1 MINNSTY
8 YLKNIWIEE
17 ISIKSITISSFKML
31 ISTMK
36 MVKSFQKL
44 MLIVLSILKVN
55 LRSTKP
61 PSETKCLKIL
71 KIFLV
76 ELEEKSK
83 NKESELLSLWKTLIN
98 LDMVTLLK
106 TNLDSPWLWPKFHSL
121 KHSSHWFLTI
131 MHVKINKDMF
141 NGKNLLKILIK
152 YLDLKNCK
160 KHYQMKN

>member
-1 MINNSTY
+1 MINNSIC

-17 ISIKSITISSFKML
+17 ISIKSIIISSFKML

-106 TNLDSPWLWPKFHSL
+106 TNLDYPWPWLKSHSL
-121 KHSSHWFLTI
+121 KPNSHWFLTI

-141 NGKNLLKILIK
+141 NGKNSLKILIK
-152 YLDLKNCK
+152 YSDLKNYK

>member
-1 MINNSTY
+1 MINNSIC

-36 MVKSFQKL
+36 MVKLFQKL

-152 YLDLKNCK
+152 YSDLKNYK

>member
-1 MINNSTY
+1 MINNSIC

-17 ISIKSITISSFKML
+17 ISIKSIIISSFKML

-141 NGKNLLKILIK
+141 NGKNSLKILIK